1 MGFFKQKEEKKIK
14 ITELFTEE
22 GLMKIKEIVGPKIAG
37 REYDW
42 RYMEMASALYKATFN
57 LEQTYNKKEL
67 IKLIFATGAMTK
79 LEPTLNPIL
88 KPAIEKYK
96 AMKKNKE
103 F

>member
-1 MGFFKQKEEKKIK
+1 
-14 ITELFTEE
+14 
-22 GLMKIKEIVGPKIAG
+22 
-37 REYDW
+37 
-42 RYMEMASALYKATFN
+42 MEMASALYKATFN